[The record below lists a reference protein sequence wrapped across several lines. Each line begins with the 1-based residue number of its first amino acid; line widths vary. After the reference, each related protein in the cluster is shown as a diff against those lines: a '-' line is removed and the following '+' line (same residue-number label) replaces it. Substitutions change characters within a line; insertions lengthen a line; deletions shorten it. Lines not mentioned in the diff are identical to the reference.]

1 MFSNDI
7 YEKLL
12 IYMKFKANLDVSTHQ
27 IAQSGRYTY
36 HAKSIFYLKISTLPL
51 SLGVESCVIRLIPQ
65 YFTSKREYKDFNDFK
80 SLMNKKQGL
89 ILLTGPTGSGKSTLM
104 YQLVLYAFQN

>member
-36 HAKSIFYLKISTLPL
+36 HAKSIFYLRISTLPL
-51 SLGVESCVIRLIPQ
+51 SLGVESCVIRLIL
-65 YFTSKREYKDFNDFK
+65 NI
-80 SLMNKKQGL
+80 SLLKES
-89 ILLTGPTGSGKSTLM
+89 IRTLM
-104 YQLVLYAFQN
+104 TLNL

>member
-65 YFTSKREYKDFNDFK
+65 YFTSKESIR
-80 SLMNKKQGL
+80 
-89 ILLTGPTGSGKSTLM
+89 TLM
-104 YQLVLYAFQN
+104 TLNL